1 MLVLGLSEISA
12 TEVTVALANF
22 SNTVADDSSTS
33 KAELTVFEFSPADT
47 DVDKPTETEE
57 IALDDTDIEL
67 VEASTETEEMALDDT
82 DIELDLEGTIFASV
96 FLFLLPLYIGSL
108 PERNTLGAEV
118 DEVLLGA
125 LIGDH

>member
-47 DVDKPTETEE
+47 DVEELTETE
-57 IALDDTDIEL
+57 ARADPG
-67 VEASTETEEMALDDT
+67 
-82 DIELDLEGTIFASV
+82 EGPGGPWPPPIGII
-96 FLFLLPLYIGSL
+96 LFF
-108 PERNTLGAEV
+108 
-118 DEVLLGA
+118 
-125 LIGDH
+125 